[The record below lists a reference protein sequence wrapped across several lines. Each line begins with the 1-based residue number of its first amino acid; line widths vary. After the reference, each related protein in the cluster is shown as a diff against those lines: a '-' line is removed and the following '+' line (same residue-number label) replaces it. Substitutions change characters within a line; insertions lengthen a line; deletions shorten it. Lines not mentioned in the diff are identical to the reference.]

1 MGNVNNRLERD
12 QQLNSGDPASDGHAS
27 GLTMQDYRRNF
38 RLGVINGALVTVALA
53 FQDPSM
59 VLSWFL
65 AQLGTSNILIGLV
78 QPIRWGSSFMLQILV
93 SGYLQR
99 KPYKMPFYLTVAVFR
114 CLILVGLAL
123 VVALIPLGSPW
134 LVPGFFAIFIIYSLI
149 SGVIGLPFLDIVG
162 KSILPSERG
171 KFFGRRNLWGNL
183 LVLGASATVG
193 YLLTEP
199 LGLVFPLN
207 VAVIFVLASLFRASS
222 SVVWSRIKEPQGVVD
237 TSRVRWSEQLRRG
250 VRLLKRDPQYRRF
263 VLVRLAL
270 VPPGWVTPFYVVYA
284 QDELGIPPQMI
295 GVYLAVR
302 TIGAVLSNLVWSRMS
317 DRRGN
322 RSIVQAASAL
332 GISVPLLALIVG
344 FLVQRSPAE
353 ASWPAYA
360 FALVF
365 MAMGAFG
372 SGSMIAGMS
381 YLLDIVPDS
390 ERSLYLGFNS
400 TLFGIARFSALASGF
415 LIDWF
420 GFRALSA
427 LAVGFCVLSLV
438 LSLGLGDQPIR
449 SEIRDRRPL
458 VPSRQK
464 QQPECLAARR

>member
-1 MGNVNNRLERD
+1 MGHLDDRMEREL
-12 QQLNSGDPASDGHAS
+12 QLNSCDPAPLDDAPK
-27 GLTMQDYRRNF
+27 LTRQDYRRNF
-38 RLGVINGALVTVALA
+38 RLGVINGALVTVAMA

-114 CLILVGLAL
+114 CLLLVGLAL

-134 LVPGFFAIFIIYSLI
+134 LVPGFFAVFIMYSLI

-162 KSILPSERG
+162 KSILPSQRG
-171 KFFGRRNLWGNL
+171 KFFARRNLWGNL

-193 YLLTEP
+193 YLLAEP

-222 SVVWSRIKEPQGVVD
+222 SVVWGRIKEPASVVD
-237 TSRVRWSEQLRRG
+237 TSRVRWSDQLRRG
-250 VRLLKRDPQYRRF
+250 VRLLKRDPHYRRF

-284 QDELGIPPQMI
+284 QSELGIPPQMI

-302 TIGAVLSNLVWSRMS
+302 TIAAVLSNFVWSRMS

-322 RSIVQAASAL
+322 RAIVQAASAL
-332 GISVPLLALIVG
+332 GISIPLLALTVG
-344 FLVQRSPAE
+344 FLIRRSPAE
-353 ASWPAYA
+353 ALWPAYA
-360 FALVF
+360 FGLVF
-365 MAMGAFG
+365 MAMGASG

-390 ERSLYLGFNS
+390 ERPLYLGFNS

-415 LIDWF
+415 LVDWV
-420 GFRALSA
+420 GFRAVTAVA
-427 LAVGFCVLSLV
+427 LGFCVLSLV
-438 LSLGLGDQPIR
+438 MSFGLADPAVR
-449 SEIRDRRPL
+449 SE
-458 VPSRQK
+458 S
-464 QQPECLAARR
+464 